1 MDTDFNS
8 IIESLEPD
16 WNGFI
21 DRLLSSVE
29 GGWTEYYKENTP
41 TLLLNIFTD
50 ETIQIYQ
57 KLAIVKYINRDN
69 ICCIGP
75 GGTGKS
81 YVISI
86 IKSICKDGTCLFLAP
101 TGMAALN
108 MDTELGR
115 TIHSIFKNGEKSLL
129 AYNWQKC
136 KKSILKKKEHI
147 KKLLDNVH
155 TIIFDEFSM
164 IISGLLTTLV
174 KMYSIIYD
182 NDSRYPFSGK
192 QIIFCGDPL
201 QLPPVKNLEDPY
213 LFENLNQRRILE
225 DDDYIVT
232 DDYFKTLF
240 SRGNILHFNHNFRSN
255 DPVFSELLFNARS
268 GFNLCDDE
276 TTEKCLQLLNT
287 RRRSGENINKNSEY
301 FDNQLYDIY
310 NDSLKSTLKNDI
322 VDEINDKEINQLIS
336 TNPHFIYK
344 RELLCSLN
352 EFRQINPMVKN
363 PDELYN
369 AIVKYMDSLN
379 GYKTKFIAV
388 VGERVMLRV
397 NNLDPRLKNGS
408 LGTITEI
415 DENECT
421 IKVIFDNVG
430 ELNVPMNTWTHPE
443 YSYMKVKSFP
453 LIPAWAITIH
463 KLQGQSISSKMF
475 ILLNGCDMMKF
486 PHLLYTAISRMTD
499 INNLYIIYNGVI
511 VKEHFPVSNI
521 MYDWYINNI

>member
-1 MDTDFNS
+1 
-8 IIESLEPD
+8 
-16 WNGFI
+16 
-21 DRLLSSVE
+21 
-29 GGWTEYYKENTP
+29 
-41 TLLLNIFTD
+41 
-50 ETIQIYQ
+50 
-57 KLAIVKYINRDN
+57 
-69 ICCIGP
+69 
-75 GGTGKS
+75 
-81 YVISI
+81 
-86 IKSICKDGTCLFLAP
+86 
-101 TGMAALN
+101 
-108 MDTELGR
+108 
-115 TIHSIFKNGEKSLL
+115 
-129 AYNWQKC
+129 
-136 KKSILKKKEHI
+136 
-147 KKLLDNVH
+147 
-155 TIIFDEFSM
+155 M

-182 NDSRYPFSGK
+182 NDSRLPFSGK

-213 LFENLNQRRILE
+213 VFEDRNQRRILE

-240 SRGNILHFNHNFRSN
+240 TRNNILHFNHNFRSS
-255 DPVFSELLFNARS
+255 DPLFNELLFNARS
-268 GFNLCDDE
+268 GFKLCTPEIVDN
-276 TTEKCLQLLNT
+276 CLRLLNT
-287 RRRSGENINKNSEY
+287 RRRSGNNININSEY
-301 FDNQLYDIY
+301 FDNDLYDIY
-310 NDSLKSTLKNDI
+310 NDSLKSTLKNEI
-322 VDEINDKEINQLIS
+322 VDGINDKEINKLIS
-336 TNPHFIYK
+336 TNPHFIYD
-344 RELLCSLN
+344 RELLCSPD
-352 EFRQINPMVKN
+352 EFRERNPMIPN

-415 DENECT
+415 DENKCS
-421 IKVIFDNVG
+421 IKVNFDNVG

-475 ILLNGCDMMKF
+475 ILLNGCDMMAC